1 MRHYQIYSEAKE
13 TTKKNPSCV
22 TKSPGANLTL
32 RSDAYAMPAP
42 TKTRLA
48 IRTLGVY
55 DRLVAFLMA
64 LPSRQ
69 SAVAAFAIAARLRAL
84 CVHCTWNCMRAKGVF
99 VGVVINDCSR
109 HCFCCWCV
117 VVVVLLVWHGVLRC
131 GVVVCGVVLFR
142 CVVLRCVVLLFVVV
156 RHSDRHSQSP
166 SADPSTSVRRLP
178 IQPVI
183 PPVAWSSTQSS
194 RQRHSHAL
202 YTAVTLTTKLPH
214 HLLHSLSLGECG

>member
-1 MRHYQIYSEAKE
+1 MPCQLPRKQ
-13 TTKKNPSCV
+13 
-22 TKSPGANLTL
+22 GL
-32 RSDAYAMPAP
+32 RYE
-42 TKTRLA
+42 RLA
-48 IRTLGVY
+48 CMT
-55 DRLVAFLMA
+55 DSSHFLMA

-84 CVHCTWNCMRAKGVF
+84 CVHCTWNCMRAKGVL

-131 GVVVCGVVLFR
+131 GVVLLCCVVLFR